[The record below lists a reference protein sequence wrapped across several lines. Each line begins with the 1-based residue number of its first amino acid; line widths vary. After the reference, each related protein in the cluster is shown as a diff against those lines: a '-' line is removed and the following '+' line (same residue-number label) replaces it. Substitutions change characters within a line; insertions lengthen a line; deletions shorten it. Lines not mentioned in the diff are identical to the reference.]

1 MFWVVLVRCIIN
13 SDISIGNMRLKF
25 ISPHEITQENESTKC
40 MVIVFHW
47 FIPLDTANLCHLKTY
62 KDAKNFFI

>member
-1 MFWVVLVRCIIN
+1 
-13 SDISIGNMRLKF
+13 MRLKF